1 MIKHLAKFSDL
12 KATTALTV
20 SSLISCTLLSCST
33 NTGMQ
38 HVKELYEPA
47 AQEQAPER
55 NPVILIPGILGSKLR
70 DADSQATVWGA
81 FSPGAIVPNKASSKR
96 LIGLPFLLGT
106 QLSDIK
112 DHVVPSGAL
121 DRFKIT
127 LLPGLTISP
136 AAYSRILKVIGAGGY
151 ADETLGQSGAMNYG
165 HEHYS
170 CFQFAYDWRRSSAD
184 NAAELDKFILAKRDH
199 VIAQRKKQFPN
210 KTFKPV
216 KFDIVAHSMGG
227 LLTRYYL
234 RYGSQ
239 KLPKTGTPT
248 LNWAGAKHV
257 EKVAIISTPHFGS
270 PLAITNLTD
279 GLKPT
284 PFVPLYDPVLLGT
297 MPSGYE
303 LLPRQR
309 HGLLID
315 PDTQAKL
322 DPLDPELWIKN
333 QWGLANPKHE
343 KTLAQLLPDV
353 EDAQERRRIAHDHLV
368 KSLNSARQFHL
379 ALDRKA
385 TNVPS
390 HLKMVTWIGDIGGTP
405 LILEAHPES
414 PTFAK
419 EGHGDETVPR
429 FSAAGDDR
437 GPLPNTG
444 IYTSPIPWQ
453 DINYVPKDH
462 LGITK
467 DVNFADN
474 LLAFLL
480 DQGGSAQ

>member
-1 MIKHLAKFSDL
+1 MS
-12 KATTALTV
+12 
-20 SSLISCTLLSCST
+20 
-33 NTGMQ
+33 
-38 HVKELYEPA
+38 VKNLYEPVA
-47 AQEQAPER
+47 MEQAPDR
-55 NPVILIPGILGSKLR
+55 NPVILIPGILGSKLQ
-70 DADSQATVWGA
+70 DNDSKATVWGA
-81 FSPGAIVPNKASSKR
+81 FAPGAIIPNKADSKR
-96 LIGLPFLLGT
+96 LIGLPLLLGT
-106 QLSDIK
+106 ALPDIK
-112 DHVVPSGAL
+112 DNVVPSGAL

-127 LLPGLTISP
+127 LLPGVTISP
-136 AAYSRILKVIGAGGY
+136 AAYSQILKVVGAGGY
-151 ADETLGQSGAMNYG
+151 TDETLGQAGTMNYG
-165 HEHYS
+165 HDHYS
-170 CFQFAYDWRRSSAD
+170 CFQFSYDWRRSSAD
-184 NAAELDKFILAKRDH
+184 NAVELHKFILAKRQH
-199 VIAQRKKQFPN
+199 VIAQRKKNFPN
-210 KTFKPV
+210 KKFKPV

-234 RYGSQ
+234 RYGTQ
-239 KLPKTGTPT
+239 KLPSKGTPD
-248 LNWAGAKHV
+248 LNWAGTKYV
-257 EKVAIISTPHFGS
+257 EKVAIISTPHYGS

-284 PFVPLYDPVLLGT
+284 PLVPLYDPVLLGT

-315 PDTQAKL
+315 PLTNAKL

-333 QWGLANPKHE
+333 EWGLANPKHA

-353 EDAQERRRIAHDHLV
+353 TDAEKRKKIAYDHLT

-390 HLKMVTWIGDIGGTP
+390 HLKMVTWVGDIGDTP
-405 LILEAHPES
+405 LILEAKKHK
-414 PTFAK
+414 PTFNRN
-419 EGHGDETVPR
+419 GHGDHTVPR
-429 FSAAGDDR
+429 FSAVADNR

-444 IYTSPIPWQ
+444 IYTSPIPWL
-453 DINYVPKDH
+453 DINYITKDH

-467 DVNFADN
+467 DPNFADN

-480 DQGGSAQ
+480 EQGGSAQ